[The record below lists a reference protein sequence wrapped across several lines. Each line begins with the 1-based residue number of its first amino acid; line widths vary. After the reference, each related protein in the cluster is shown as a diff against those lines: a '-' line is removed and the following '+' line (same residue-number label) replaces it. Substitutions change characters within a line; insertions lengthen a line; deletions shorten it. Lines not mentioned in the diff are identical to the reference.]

1 MTNPYE
7 IEVCVDSLESA
18 LGAQECGADRVELC
32 ARLDLE
38 GLTPEIELIKQCRDA
53 LDIDLHVIIRPRSG
67 GFEASVLT
75 LDVMLRQIEKCRD
88 LGVNGVVAGVLNE
101 NLSINH
107 EALIELRNEA
117 EGMSFTFHRAFD
129 VCADP
134 LAAFDL
140 IRNFKVDRLLTS
152 GQCAEAVAGKD
163 LIGQLV
169 ERSNGDV
176 GIMAGAGVN
185 AENIPALWGVGV
197 RQFHFT
203 SHVADAK
210 GKLIFD
216 PAKTKAAKDVLEKLC
231 EA

>member
-1 MTNPYE
+1 MTKPYE

-18 LGAQECGADRVELC
+18 LGAQDSGADRVELC

-38 GLTPEIELIKQCRDA
+38 GLTPDMELIKQCRDK

-75 LDVMLRQIEKCRD
+75 LDVMVRQIEKCREF
-88 LGVNGVVAGVLNE
+88 GVNGVVAGVLNE
-101 NLSINH
+101 DLTVNA
-107 EALIELRNEA
+107 EALAELRNEA

-129 VCADP
+129 VIPDP
-134 LAAFDL
+134 LAAFD
-140 IRNFKVDRLLTS
+140 IIKNFNADRLLTS
-152 GQCAEAVAGKD
+152 GQCAEAIAGKD

-176 GIMAGAGVN
+176 GILAGSGVN
-185 AENIPALWGVGV
+185 ASNIPALWDVGV

-216 PAKTKAAKDVLEKLC
+216 PAKILAAKDVLEKLC
-231 EA
+231 AA